1 MNEKERLKIAFESI
15 AHREVPETANL
26 WPRIAA
32 KLERKDTVNMNPK
45 LKLSWTVVL
54 VILILLLLTGVAYA
68 VGITLGYIP
77 GIGVVDVGN
86 QLRVLAEPVSQMR
99 DGITITITQAVSSAD
114 KTVIVF
120 KVEGLRTDQ
129 YSPLEPLNTCT
140 ATDELRLSNGESVQ
154 ISEGTSNVSETGFE
168 SSETF
173 MLASKGLNQ
182 ATLFIPCIQGAL
194 APGTL
199 PEKWEL
205 PLRFV
210 PAPPEMTVVP
220 ITVVTMH
227 PSAPDS
233 ETATTPDANLA
244 LIPTPDSGTSTAPQ
258 NPFAIAKVID
268 IGDSYI
274 LIVDFKLP
282 APSQTTEWY
291 SRNNFED
298 NLSDGNGQE
307 VRYEPDQFLVQS
319 LAGAE
324 LPISND
330 PHQEFW
336 LYKIDKG
343 FAPPLHLHWTYQ
355 YEYAA
360 NSVEPY
366 IFEFDAGANPLPGQE
381 WKLDKKFQWAGHTI
395 HLIKVTA
402 IQNGYSFSFGPED
415 AIVAGYSVD
424 IEGYTVDPNAGFG
437 GGGGDTD
444 GGRNLTLIYSEMPK
458 GKLKVVLSRLIL
470 KGETKDWTLDWIP
483 TDSFPINLSTPT
495 VTP

>member
-1 MNEKERLKIAFESI
+1 MSKIHSALESI
-15 AHREVPETANL
+15 VRREIPDNTDL
-26 WPRIAA
+26 WPQIAA
-32 KLERKDTVNMNPK
+32 RVEQKDTVNMNPK
-45 LKLSWTVVL
+45 LKLSGTVVL

-68 VGITLGYIP
+68 VGIKLGYIP

-154 ISEGTSNVSETGFE
+154 ISEGTSSVSEKGFE

-173 MLASKGLNQ
+173 MPASKGLNQ

-194 APGTL
+194 VPGTL

-220 ITVVTMH
+220 VSVVTM
-227 PSAPDS
+227 PSSAPS
-233 ETATTPDANLA
+233 PEMTTAPDANLTPV
-244 LIPTPDSGTSTAPQ
+244 PTPKFGTSIAPQ
-258 NPFAIAKVID
+258 NPFSIAKVID

-330 PHQEFW
+330 PHEEFL
-336 LYKIDKG
+336 LYKIAKG
-343 FAPPLHLHWTYQ
+343 FVPPLYLHWSYQ
-355 YEYAA
+355 SEYAA
-360 NSVEPY
+360 NSVAPY
-366 IFEFDAGANPLPGQE
+366 IFEFNAGANPRPGQE

-402 IQNGYSFSFGPED
+402 IQNGYSFSFGPEE
-415 AIVAGYSVD
+415 ALVAGYSVG
-424 IEGYTVDPNAGFG
+424 IEGYTVDPSAGFG
-437 GGGGDTD
+437 GGGGDADD
-444 GGRNLTLIYSEMPK
+444 GHNLTLIYSKMPK
-458 GKLKVVLSRLIL
+458 GKLKIVLSRLIL
-470 KGETKDWTLDWIP
+470 KGETKDWTLNWIP
-483 TDSFPINLSTPT
+483 TDSFPTNLSTPT

>member
-1 MNEKERLKIAFESI
+1 MSKIHSALESI
-15 AHREVPETANL
+15 ARRDIPENTDL
-26 WPRIAA
+26 WPQIAA
-32 KLERKDTVNMNPK
+32 RTERKDTVNMNPK
-45 LKLSWTVVL
+45 LKLFWTVVL

-68 VGITLGYIP
+68 VGIKLGYIP

-86 QLRVLAEPVSQMR
+86 QLRVLAEPVSQTR
-99 DGITITITQAVSSAD
+99 GGITITVTQAISSTD

-120 KVEGLRTDQ
+120 KVEGLHADQ

-173 MLASKGLNQ
+173 MPASKGLNQ

-194 APGTL
+194 VPGTL

-205 PLRFV
+205 PLHFV

-220 ITVVTMH
+220 VIVVTM
-227 PSAPDS
+227 PTSAPDS
-233 ETATTPDANLA
+233 EITTTPDANLTPV
-244 LIPTPDSGTSTAPQ
+244 PTPDTGTSTAPQ
-258 NPFAIAKVID
+258 NPFSITKVIE

-307 VRYEPDQFLVQS
+307 VRYEPDQTLVQS

-324 LPISND
+324 LPIPND
-330 PHQEFW
+330 PHEELW
-336 LYKIDKG
+336 LYKIAKG
-343 FAPPLHLHWTYQ
+343 FVPPLHMHWTYQ

-360 NSVEPY
+360 NSAAPY
-366 IFEFDAGANPLPGQE
+366 IFEFDAGANPRPGQE
-381 WKLDKKFQWAGHTI
+381 WKLDKEFQWAGHTI
-395 HLIKVTA
+395 HLIKVTTV
-402 IQNGYSFSFGPED
+402 QNGYNFSFGPEE
-415 AIVAGYSVD
+415 AIVAGYSVG
-424 IEGYTVDPNAGFG
+424 IEGYTVDPSAGFG

-444 GGRNLTLIYSEMPK
+444 GGHNLTLIYSEMPK

-470 KGETKDWTLDWIP
+470 KGETKNWTLDWTP
-483 TDSFPINLSTPT
+483 TDSFPTNLPALP
-495 VTP
+495 VPP